1 MKEKLITTVMY
12 NLEGKIVK
20 KDIEYN
26 KIVSLN
32 ELDADTKDI
41 ITNIVS
47 TKIEDEYN
55 KRILFEKM
63 LNENEDVISH
73 NNENNNYHIELNKNI
88 TRLSDIFNVTDN
100 FDAQKFNG
108 KIIRNLYEIDNT
120 FIVKLSTR
128 YRDNLITLQLLNP
141 IDFIN
146 FAMINSNFNE
156 CEYINCKKYKGIKYN
171 RINHSYSGYYYR
183 IEIENDNVFTPIL
196 NKLIRENL
204 KHNNIN
210 LKTEKDVKEYIDF
223 ILEDVEF
230 INNIT
235 IDYINYKTQKALEK
249 LDGDFEY
256 IIRRSFEKGII
267 TGIRDIEV
275 IKNEYTLKK
284 PLIQTIK
291 AIIYIKDKIRI
302 LKIEEYENE
311 GKVISVLK

>member
-1 MKEKLITTVMY
+1 MKEKLITTVTY
-12 NLEGKIVK
+12 NLEGKIIK
-20 KDIEYN
+20 KDVEYN
-26 KIVSLN
+26 NLISLN
-32 ELDADTKDI
+32 KLDADTKNI
-41 ITNIVS
+41 ITNTVS

-63 LNENEDVISH
+63 LNENEDIISYK
-73 NNENNNYHIELNKNI
+73 NEDNNYHIELNVNI
-88 TRLSDIFNVTDN
+88 VHLSDIFNVTDN

-108 KIIRNLYEIDNT
+108 KIVRNIYEIDNA
-120 FIVKLSTR
+120 FIVRLITR
-128 YRDNLITLQLLNP
+128 YRDNLITLQLLNNL
-141 IDFIN
+141 DFIN
-146 FAMINSNFNE
+146 YGMIGSNFNE
-156 CEYINCKKYKGIKYN
+156 CEHINCKKYKGIKYN
-171 RINHSYSGYYYR
+171 RINHSYSGYYYK

-204 KHNNIN
+204 KHNNIS

-256 IIRRSFEKGII
+256 IIKRSFEKGII

-284 PLIQTIK
+284 PLIQTVK

-311 GKVISVLK
+311 GKVISVLI

>member
-1 MKEKLITTVMY
+1 
-12 NLEGKIVK
+12 
-20 KDIEYN
+20 
-26 KIVSLN
+26 
-32 ELDADTKDI
+32 
-41 ITNIVS
+41 
-47 TKIEDEYN
+47 
-55 KRILFEKM
+55 
-63 LNENEDVISH
+63 
-73 NNENNNYHIELNKNI
+73 
-88 TRLSDIFNVTDN
+88 
-100 FDAQKFNG
+100 
-108 KIIRNLYEIDNT
+108 
-120 FIVKLSTR
+120 
-128 YRDNLITLQLLNP
+128 
-141 IDFIN
+141 
-146 FAMINSNFNE
+146 MINSNFKE

>member
-20 KDIEYN
+20 EDIEYN

-63 LNENEDVISH
+63 LNENEGVISH

-108 KIIRNLYEIDNT
+108 KIIRNVYEIDNT

-146 FAMINSNFNE
+146 FCMVGGNFSDKHINRKS
-156 CEYINCKKYKGIKYN
+156 YKRLKYN
-171 RINHSYSGYYYR
+171 RINNSYSGYYYK